1 MQIYDSVSILML
13 KRTKNEQQKA
23 VIWFA
28 VVMNKSKKNKSG
40 IRQNWIKK
48 NILMYV
54 YEPEKVND
62 RSQPF

>member
-13 KRTKNEQQKA
+13 KGTKNEQQKA

-28 VVMNKSKKNKSG
+28 IVMNKSKNKSG
-40 IRQNWIKK
+40 IRQNLIKK
-48 NILMYV
+48 IVLMYV

>member
-28 VVMNKSKKNKSG
+28 IVMNESKNKSG
-40 IRQNWIKK
+40 IRQNLIKK
-48 NILMYV
+48 IVLMYV